1 MIPAEVIAVQVK
13 YIIRV
18 TEAKTKKVMKKLGKV
33 KLPLAMMWYKLI
45 NMNVTNT
52 ATKIQYRK
60 RNR

>member
-1 MIPAEVIAVQVK
+1 LIPAEVIAVQVK